1 MSMALVLLGWRFRF
15 TTPNAV
21 VLSVCIG
28 VGGWGCP
35 ISSRVVLAGMA
46 SRAFMNNAPISASA
60 ADDMT
65 ALMICATFNTAPLLG
80 GTSVLFDK

>member
-1 MSMALVLLGWRFRF
+1 M
-15 TTPNAV
+15 TPRAV

-28 VGGWGCP
+28 VLGCGCP
-35 ISSRVVLAGMA
+35 ISMRAILAGMA

-65 ALMICATFNTAPLLG
+65 AFIIWATFSTAPLLG
-80 GTSVLFDK
+80 GSFTSLDR

>member
-1 MSMALVLLGWRFRF
+1 MPSRAI
-15 TTPNAV
+15 

-28 VGGWGCP
+28 IFGCGCP
-35 ISSRVVLAGMA
+35 ISIRAILAGMA

-65 ALMICATFNTAPLLG
+65 AFIIWATFSTAPLLG
-80 GTSVLFDK
+80 EFYVT